1 MSGTLY
7 GIGVGPGDP
16 ELMTLKAARLV
27 AAAKVIAYPAPDPGE
42 SFARRIAAE
51 HIAGDALEIAIRIK
65 MQAGA
70 VPAEPYDRA
79 AEEIA
84 GHLAAGRDVAVLCE
98 GDPFFYGTFMYLHDR
113 IGDRFACEVVPGVS
127 SLTAVAAAAGRPL
140 TRRTASLNV
149 FPATL
154 SDEALRARLEASE
167 AAAILKVGRHLSR
180 LKAIIAALGRT
191 DEAVYVAHASL
202 PQQKVVPLAE
212 LEEDEAPY
220 FSMILVAKAA
230 P

>member
-1 MSGTLY
+1 MTGTLY

-16 ELMTLKAARLV
+16 ELVTLKAARLI
-27 AAAKVIAYPAPDPGE
+27 AAAPVVAYPAPDSGE
-42 SFARRIAAE
+42 SFARRIAAA
-51 HIAGDALEIAIRIK
+51 HIASGTREIAIRIA
-65 MQAGA
+65 MRPGA

-79 AEEIA
+79 AEAIGA
-84 GHLAAGRDVAVLCE
+84 HLEAGRGVAVLCE

-113 IGDRFACEVVPGVS
+113 LAGRFACEVVPGVS

-140 TRRTASLNV
+140 TRRTAGLSV

-154 SDEALRARLEASE
+154 DDEALTARLNACE

-191 DEAVYVAHASL
+191 EEAVYVAHASL
-202 PQQKVVPLAE
+202 PEERVVPLAE
-212 LEEDEAPY
+212 LAEDEAPY